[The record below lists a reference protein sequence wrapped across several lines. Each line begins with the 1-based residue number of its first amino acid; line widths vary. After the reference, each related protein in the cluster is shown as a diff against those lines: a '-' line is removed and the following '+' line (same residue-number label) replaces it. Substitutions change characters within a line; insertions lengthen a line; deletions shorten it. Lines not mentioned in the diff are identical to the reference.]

1 MDCTMGMRRKEQGVE
16 GRQQHGQQV
25 EYFESQYVPFLFE
38 VSVAICSYTVAA
50 SNLYGCSEK
59 WWWPEQTL

>member
-1 MDCTMGMRRKEQGVE
+1 MRMRRKERAVGE
-16 GRQQHGQQV
+16 RQQHGQQR
-25 EYFESQYVPFLFE
+25 EYFEAKYMPFLFD
-38 VSVAICSYTVAA
+38 VSVAICSCTVAA